1 MMNYVENKPLAE
13 MFHLLPEEYADVS
26 VSSLPFSVRVQNR
39 FRQKNIATVK
49 DLLLLDVLF
58 LKNIQGFGDNC
69 LSQVLDYCKALS
81 VSNAA
86 GEVATCQES
95 KVASLFIANKDSILL
110 GDFSF
115 ADNLALSIEQ
125 KEEFEAYKRAY
136 KDLGEEL
143 VFECFCASDRIVS
156 LWEALS
162 IFIKRCSILKR
173 LEGYRNEIPSHRR
186 NNAIRHYIDAFSYD
200 ENTRSKLLNLYSS
213 QDDMLGT
220 VVNSIDVE
228 DSTQVT
234 LAERFLKWC
243 TFDLSQEITELFGK
257 IYTDPRIQ
265 TVVEGRA
272 NHLTLNEIGEQ
283 LGVSRER
290 VRQIE
295 AKAKRTFDRHDGR
308 IRIMPKLYAEQNGQ
322 SIITLEDIASV
333 SGENTAALVFLL
345 KDCKGSTY
353 TYDHQLDAFVFGDN
367 DLSSRIQD
375 FVDTLP
381 DVLHRTDYA
390 EIIKIAQEAYDLDS
404 EYVEKAINE
413 VYKTTGE
420 VYHRSRL
427 SLARIYEAILRK
439 YYSSGIHVYDDN
451 EIDGLRKHIYDDYGD
466 ISLPSNNRAIAVRIS
481 STCLLAGRGIYIPK
495 KDRWISADL
504 SQKMLSYIM
513 NNESPILLIGN
524 IFSVFEEELEKE
536 GIDNRFYLQ
545 GVLRELFGDKL
556 YFRRDYVSRDK
567 GLTSVYSS
575 IVTLIKDAKYPVKK
589 EELKKHFKGITDIVI
604 GLATSDSDI
613 INYFGE
619 YLHGS
624 NLVIRETEKNYLSSY
639 MASLLADGEAH
650 HIKEVFADI
659 NNDSPEIFSRNAVIW
674 PYSAFSVLEYLF
686 RDQYQ
691 FSRPFIALNS
701 VDIGRPNERLQ
712 ELLYGMDQFSISD
725 ITTFAKENHL
735 QIPAL
740 IEFINSLNDKYLL
753 VNSDTLF
760 TISEIGINSSIA
772 TEIETL
778 VFNEISDTVP
788 IRELQCISKF
798 PQINVTWD
806 EWLVY
811 SILKKWSGRLEVAL
825 SSSQLRQSIPL
836 VSIAGRMDA
845 SKYKDAS
852 TEPIHI
858 KVDNMDDI
866 DVLLAD
872 ILSDELLEET

>member
-13 MFHLLPEEYADVS
+13 MFHLLPEEYADIS
-26 VSSLPFSVRVQNR
+26 VSSLPFSIRVQNR

-69 LSQVLDYCKALS
+69 LSQVLDYCKELS
-81 VSNAA
+81 VSNAS
-86 GEVATCQES
+86 GEVATCQET

-125 KEEFEAYKRAY
+125 KEGFEAYKRAY

-228 DSTQVT
+228 DSTMVT
-234 LAERFLKWC
+234 IAERFLKWC

-272 NHLTLNEIGEQ
+272 NHLTLNEIGEL

-345 KDCKGSTY
+345 KDCEGSTY

-390 EIIKIAQEAYDLDS
+390 EIINIAQEAYDLDS

-413 VYKTTGE
+413 VYRTTGE

-466 ISLPSNNRAIAVRIS
+466 ISLPSNNRAIAARIS
-481 STCLLAGRGIYIPK
+481 STCLLTGRGIYIPK

-504 SQKMLSYIM
+504 SQRMLSYIM

-545 GVLRELFGDKL
+545 GVLRELFGDRL

-639 MASLLADGEAH
+639 LASLLADGEAH

-659 NNDSPEIFSRNAVIW
+659 INDSPEIFSRNAVIW

-691 FSRPFIALNS
+691 FSRPFIALNC

-753 VNSDTLF
+753 VNSDTLY

-872 ILSDELLEET
+872 ILSDKLLEEI